1 MESAG
6 GDESIPAG
14 DFSKG
19 EGAMAVDAMPGAAS
33 AGGRI
38 DRWAVTGWKFA
49 LPGLSVIGI
58 VMGFP
63 LGYAVLLAISSFTL
77 LHPRLSPLVGFE
89 NFAAV
94 MADQYF
100 WHSVWLTIQYSSFT
114 VIGEFLL
121 GLVVALMLNRVVRL
135 KAVYFAILTIPM
147 AMSPVSVA
155 LIWHMLLQPNLGI
168 INRLFEAVGHPGFD
182 WLGGPSLAFWTVVFV
197 DVWQQVSFVILI
209 LAAGLASLP
218 KEPFEAAEVDG
229 AGELQQF
236 WYLTLPMLRPIASIA
251 IIIQLIN
258 EFRTYD
264 LVYVLTKGGPGIAT
278 DLLSYFAYKRAFLGL
293 SINEGSAASFAL
305 LFMVLALTV
314 VFFRIVTRRA

>member
-1 MESAG
+1 MTDLA
-6 GDESIPAG
+6 IQRRR
-14 DFSKG
+14 
-19 EGAMAVDAMPGAAS
+19 AS
-33 AGGRI
+33 RTR

-63 LGYAVLLAISSFTL
+63 LVYAVLLSISSFTL
-77 LHPRLSPLVGFE
+77 LHPRLQPFVWLE
-89 NFAAV
+89 NFSAV
-94 MADQYF
+94 MADEYF
-100 WHSVWLTIQYSSFT
+100 WHSVWLTVKYSSIT
-114 VIGEFLL
+114 VTGEFLL
-121 GLVVALMLNRVVRL
+121 GLGVALMLNRVVRL
-135 KAVYFAILTIPM
+135 KAVYFAALTIPM

-168 INRLFEAVGHPGFD
+168 VNRLFELFGHPGFD
-182 WLGGPSLAFWTVVFV
+182 WLGSTGLAFWSVVFV

-218 KEPFEAAEVDG
+218 HEPYEAASVDG
-229 AGELQQF
+229 ANEWQQF
-236 WYLTLPMLRPIASIA
+236 WYLTLPMLRPIAAIA

-264 LVYVLTKGGPGIAT
+264 LVYVLTKGGPGIST

-293 SINEGSAASFAL
+293 TINEGSAASFVL
-305 LFMVLALTV
+305 LGMVLVLTV
-314 VFFRIVTRRA
+314 LFFRIITRKA

>member
-1 MESAG
+1 
-6 GDESIPAG
+6 
-14 DFSKG
+14 
-19 EGAMAVDAMPGAAS
+19 MAVDIISGTVSLRRRA
-33 AGGRI
+33 
-38 DRWAVTGWKFA
+38 DRWVVTGWKFA
-49 LPGLSVIGI
+49 LPGLSVIAI

-63 LGYAVLLAISSFTL
+63 LAYAVLLSISSFTL
-77 LHPRLSPLVGFE
+77 LHPHLSPFVGLE
-89 NFAAV
+89 NFATV
-94 MADQYF
+94 MADEYF
-100 WHSVWLTIQYSSFT
+100 WHSVWLTIEYSSLA

-121 GLVVALMLNRVVRL
+121 GLLVALMLNRVVRL
-135 KAVYFAILTIPM
+135 KPVYFAILTIPM

-168 INRLFEAVGHPGFD
+168 INRLFEAIGHPGFD
-182 WLGGPSLAFWTVVFV
+182 WLGSSILAFWTVVFV

-218 KEPFEAAEVDG
+218 KEPYEAAEVDG

-236 WYLTLPMLRPIASIA
+236 WYLTLPMLRPIAAIA

-264 LVYVLTKGGPGIAT
+264 LVYVLTKGGPGIST

-293 SINEGSAASFAL
+293 SINEGAAASFAL
-305 LFMVLALTV
+305 LFLVLVLTAI
-314 VFFRIVTRRA
+314 FFRIVTRRA